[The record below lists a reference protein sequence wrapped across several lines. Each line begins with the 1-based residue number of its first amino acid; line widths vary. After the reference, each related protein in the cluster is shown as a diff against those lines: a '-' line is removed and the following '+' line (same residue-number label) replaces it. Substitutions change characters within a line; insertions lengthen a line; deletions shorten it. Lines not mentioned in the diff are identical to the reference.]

1 MKKDMNIEDILKK
14 FVCDDESE
22 RLMVLDI
29 TEIELDMME
38 SDGISP
44 DAFEISISE
53 EEGNKIRTVDDLI
66 DFLKENKK

>member
-1 MKKDMNIEDILKK
+1 MNIEDILKK

>member
-1 MKKDMNIEDILKK
+1 VKKDMNIEDILKK
-14 FVCDDESE
+14 FVCDGESE

>member
-1 MKKDMNIEDILKK
+1 MNIEDILKK
-14 FVCDDESE
+14 FVCDGESE